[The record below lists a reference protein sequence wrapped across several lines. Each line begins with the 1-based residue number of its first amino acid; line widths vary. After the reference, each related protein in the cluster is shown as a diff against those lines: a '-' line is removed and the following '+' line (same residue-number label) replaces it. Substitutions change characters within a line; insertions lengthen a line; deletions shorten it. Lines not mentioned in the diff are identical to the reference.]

1 MANNFKNSFAT
12 IVGAGEFYQVTGS
25 ATDNHTGPQMIYT
38 ANDGSTDVNS
48 ILIEVDASNT
58 GNSAITF
65 TSFMQDTS
73 SALPSSG
80 TTIGTVQN
88 SNVATVTTA
97 AGHGLKAGQY
107 VHVTGS
113 TVNNINGIH
122 KIVTVPSTPVD
133 SNSSPTTFTYT
144 LAAASSA
151 ATGNAA
157 GTIVIYRAHHIIKD
171 APIPAGSTL
180 KVVSGQKI
188 VLNGGD
194 KFYAY
199 ASAGT
204 CDVIA
209 SVLEGVS

>member
-65 TSFMQDTS
+65 TSFIQDTS

-88 SNVATVTTA
+88 SNVATVTTSS
-97 AGHGLKAGQY
+97 GHGLKVGQY

-122 KIVTVPSTPVD
+122 KIVTI
-133 SNSSPTTFTYT
+133 SSESDPIQFTYT